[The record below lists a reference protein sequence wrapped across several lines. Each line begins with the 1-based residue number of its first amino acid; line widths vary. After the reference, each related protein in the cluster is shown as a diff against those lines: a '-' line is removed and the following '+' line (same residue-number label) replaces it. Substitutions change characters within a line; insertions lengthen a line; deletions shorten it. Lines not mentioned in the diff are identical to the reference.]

1 MSLISRANCSEEWCK
16 KNVKFV
22 LASRFI
28 SVVGFAPVEWYDL
41 SQKIGLG
48 TAMRSGCG
56 GVPHRIRRN
65 SCLRILWDCRFVK
78 ITIA

>member
-1 MSLISRANCSEEWCK
+1 MSLISRANGSKEECK

-22 LASRFI
+22 LASRFV

-48 TAMRSGCG
+48 PLRCVPAAEGFRTVYGAILAFVFCGTADS
-56 GVPHRIRRN
+56 
-65 SCLRILWDCRFVK
+65 
-78 ITIA
+78 

>member
-1 MSLISRANCSEEWCK
+1 MSLISRANCSQERCK

-22 LASRFI
+22 LASRFV
-28 SVVGFAPVEWYDL
+28 SVVGFAPVKWYDL

-48 TAMRSGCG
+48 PLRC
-56 GVPHRIRRN
+56 VPAAEGFRTVYAAILASHFVGLQIR
-65 SCLRILWDCRFVK
+65 K